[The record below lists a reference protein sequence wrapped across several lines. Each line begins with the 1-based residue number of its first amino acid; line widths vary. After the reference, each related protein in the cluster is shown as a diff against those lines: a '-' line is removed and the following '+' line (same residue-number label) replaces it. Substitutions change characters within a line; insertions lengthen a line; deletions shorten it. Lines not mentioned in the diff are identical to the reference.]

1 MAPLVREQTLKSIL
15 TIVNKLSDRTING
28 ELLRHLAKTANDEQP
43 GIRTNT
49 TICLGKIA
57 KYLGSSTRTKVLIA
71 AFSRS
76 LRDPFVHARN
86 ASLMALAATAEY
98 FGEEDCAA
106 RVLPCVCPLLLD
118 KEKLI
123 RDQADKT
130 IDIYLQKIRKAADAM
145 PDSALPPTSAPDNSA
160 APRMGTPQASEP
172 ASSSW
177 AGWAISS
184 FTNKL
189 STAAGD
195 IQANGATTP
204 KPVPSPEPTNARG
217 ASLASASTLH
227 RQAVTS
233 PPPSISRTSSS
244 TGAKAAAM
252 FQDPGEADDG
262 ADAWGDMDDDGF
274 FDAPDNTSHKAK
286 ETTISAPSLPYDDGG
301 EPDFAGW
308 LAAQS
313 QKKSGNK
320 PLPKGLAKSKSS
332 TAGAPRAAS
341 ATKLS
346 SSKPSVAKK
355 IDMKPK
361 ESDFDDDAWGD
372 GW

>member
-1 MAPLVREQTLKSIL
+1 
-15 TIVNKLSDRTING
+15 
-28 ELLRHLAKTANDEQP
+28 
-43 GIRTNT
+43 
-49 TICLGKIA
+49 
-57 KYLGSSTRTKVLIA
+57 
-71 AFSRS
+71 
-76 LRDPFVHARN
+76 
-86 ASLMALAATAEY
+86 MALAATAEH
-98 FGEEDCAA
+98 FGEEDCAT
-106 RVLPCVCPLLLD
+106 RVLPCLCPLLLD
-118 KEKLI
+118 KEKVI
-123 RDQADKT
+123 RDQTDKT
-130 IDIYLQKIRKAADAM
+130 IDIYLQKIRKAAGAM
-145 PDSALPPTSAPDNSA
+145 PDSALPPTNASDGSA

-189 STAAGD
+189 STAAGE
-195 IQANGATTP
+195 IQANGAMSP
-204 KPVPSPEPTNARG
+204 KPTPSPGPAAAKSG
-217 ASLASASTLH
+217 ALASASTLH

-233 PPPSISRTSSS
+233 PPPPVSRTSSS

-252 FQDPGEADDG
+252 FEDDDRDVDEG

-274 FDAPDNTSHKAK
+274 FDNPDDTSHKAK
-286 ETTISAPSLPYDDGG
+286 ETTASASSLPYDDSG

-313 QKKSGNK
+313 QKKTGSK

-332 TAGAPRAAS
+332 TTGAPRTSAS
-341 ATKLS
+341 KS
-346 SSKPSVAKK
+346 SSAKPSVTKK

>member
-15 TIVNKLSDRTING
+15 TIVEKLSDRTING

-86 ASLMALAATAEY
+86 ASLMALAASAEY
-98 FGEEDCAA
+98 FGEDDCAT
-106 RVLPCVCPLLLD
+106 RVLPCICPLLLD

-123 RDQADKT
+123 REQANKA
-130 IDIYLQKIRKAADAM
+130 IDVYLQKIRKAGDAM
-145 PDSALPPTSAPDNSA
+145 PDSALPPTSASDNSA
-160 APRMGTPQASEP
+160 PPRMGTPQASEP

-189 STAAGD
+189 STAAGE
-195 IQANGATTP
+195 IEANGTTTPNPAASP
-204 KPVPSPEPTNARG
+204 KPVMSKSG
-217 ASLASASTLH
+217 GLASASTLH

-244 TGAKAAAM
+244 IGNKAAAL
-252 FQDPGEADDG
+252 FQDDEADEDDG

-274 FDAPDNTSHKAK
+274 FDSPEDTGQKAK
-286 ETTISAPSLPYDDGG
+286 EKTTLSPSLPYDDGG

-313 QKKSGNK
+313 QKKAGK
-320 PLPKGLAKSKSS
+320 PLPKGLGKAKSPTVGASK
-332 TAGAPRAAS
+332 TAPAA
-341 ATKLS
+341 KKP
-346 SSKPSVAKK
+346 SKPVVTKK

-361 ESDFDDDAWGD
+361 ESVDDDDGWGD